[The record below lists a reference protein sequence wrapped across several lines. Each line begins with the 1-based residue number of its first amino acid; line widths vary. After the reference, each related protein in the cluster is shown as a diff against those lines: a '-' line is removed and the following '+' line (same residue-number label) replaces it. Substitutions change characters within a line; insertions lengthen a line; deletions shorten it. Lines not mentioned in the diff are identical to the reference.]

1 MAFSLLI
8 AKIAFSHGNGAPVF
22 FALFLKWRGCAQ
34 RRIQCE
40 ITPFCFFCGKS
51 RIASF
56 VGTAVGFAPAAGAL
70 AGKAVA
76 RITGQ
81 ANDLINL
88 IACYKLFF
96 GCVRPFIL
104 LR

>member
-8 AKIAFSHGNGAPVF
+8 AKIAFAHGNGATVF
-22 FALFLKWRGCAQ
+22 FALLLKRRGRAQ
-34 RRIQCE
+34 RRIQCKVA
-40 ITPFCFFCGKS
+40 PLCFFCGKS
-51 RIASF
+51 GITPF
-56 VGTAVGFAPAAGAL
+56 VGAAVGFTPAAGTL

-81 ANDLINL
+81 ADDLINL
-88 IACYKLFF
+88 LACYKLFF